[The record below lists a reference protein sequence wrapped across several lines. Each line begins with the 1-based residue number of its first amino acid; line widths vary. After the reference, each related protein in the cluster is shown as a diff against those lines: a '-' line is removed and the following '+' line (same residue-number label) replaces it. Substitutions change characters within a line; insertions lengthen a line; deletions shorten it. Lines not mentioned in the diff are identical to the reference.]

1 MRQIGS
7 ATTVVLKLKE
17 GMLLDTASLG
27 DAGFA
32 LFRASPDNSG
42 SLNMYYKSSP
52 EQIAFNM
59 PY

>member
-1 MRQIGS
+1 M
-7 ATTVVLKLKE
+7 VLKLKQ
-17 GMLLDTASLG
+17 GMILDTAVLG

-32 LFRASPDNSG
+32 LFRVNPDGSG
-42 SLNMYYKSSP
+42 GLNMYYKSSP